1 MSRVK
6 FFVMALLGVVA
17 SLPASNVFAQDC
29 CPDNGGARSNRVR
42 IFSRIRSNR
51 DTYTNNNCCPAPAPC
66 CATPVQSPCCATPA
80 PAPCCQTACCNNQC
94 DAPVANNCNN
104 CGRTPLVQF
113 RRNNDRY
120 TSHTVNHGSYC
131 GCSQPSVSTGCSS
144 CGGCATQGCPGCSSG
159 QIIQGSS
166 QGIVMPE
173 ASGIQV
179 VPAPEAPTPAPAVEA
194 PKASSDT

>member
-17 SLPASNVFAQDC
+17 SLPASNVFAQEC
-29 CPDNGGARSNRVR
+29 CPDNGGVRSNRVR
-42 IFSRIRSNR
+42 IFSRLRSNR
-51 DTYTNNNCCPAPAPC
+51 DTYTNNNCCPAPAP
-66 CATPVQSPCCATPA
+66 APCCATPAPVQCCAA
-80 PAPCCQTACCNNQC
+80 PAPCCQTACCNNNYA
-94 DAPVANNCNN
+94 APVANNCNN

-144 CGGCATQGCPGCSSG
+144 CGGCATQGCGGCASG
-159 QIIQGSS
+159 HIMQGTSE
-166 QGIVMPE
+166 GIVVPGNNIAPMP
-173 ASGIQV
+173 V
-179 VPAPEAPTPAPAVEA
+179 PEAPTPAPAA
-194 PKASSDT
+194 GTPTSTSSDT